1 MNPTT
6 SADALSQ
13 LEASESSAQDPTAIL
28 NAQKQS
34 LGVDAANQA
43 ATGLQGAIANTGKL
57 LAQVAP
63 SVMGRTQG
71 SLVTSA
77 QADKQISNEDAPLN
91 ATLTDQTSKYNDA
104 ETNANKLESQA
115 ETNANGIY
123 QGQQDKQS
131 YLQNIYN
138 NLYKQESDSKAA
150 QTAAAAAAE
159 QQREFNVT
167 ANQKTASASTA
178 APSKTDVMS
187 DLNSDIAANVAN
199 YKNQPAFW
207 TEKTLIPQLVAA
219 YPELT
224 PAQITAQVYALRKQ
238 YE

>member
-6 SADALSQ
+6 SADALAQ
-13 LEASESSAQDPTAIL
+13 LEQNQASAQDPNAIL
-28 NAQKQS
+28 TAQKQS
-34 LGVDAANQA
+34 LGVDQA
-43 ATGLQGAIANTGKL
+43 QATATGLQGAIASTNKL

-77 QADKQISNEDAPLN
+77 QANKQISNEQAPI
-91 ATLTDQTSKYNDA
+91 TTDLTNESNQYNNA
-104 ETNANKLESQA
+104 ETNANKLESEA
-115 ETNANGIY
+115 EQNANGIY

-131 YLQNIYN
+131 YLQNVYN
-138 NLYKQESDSKAA
+138 NLYKQEQDASAKQASD
-150 QTAAAAAAE
+150 AAAAE
-159 QQREFNVT
+159 AQREFNVS
-167 ANQKTASASTA
+167 ASQKTSTA

-187 DLNSDIAANVAN
+187 SLNTDIAQNVAN
-199 YKNQPAFW
+199 YKNEPAFW

-224 PAQITAQVYALRKQ
+224 PAQITQQVYALRKQ